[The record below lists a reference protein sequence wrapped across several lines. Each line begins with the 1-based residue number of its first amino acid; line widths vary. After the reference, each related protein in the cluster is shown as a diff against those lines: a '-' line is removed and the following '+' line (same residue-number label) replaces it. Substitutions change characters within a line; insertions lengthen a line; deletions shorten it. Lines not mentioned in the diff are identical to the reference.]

1 MILGNGIPHSQ
12 FLKTS
17 AKKVPLNKIIS
28 SQSSVIRTP
37 SNKGQSHTFLIK
49 SANQTN
55 LKDSSAAEKQDLIRK
70 SVQVQEGSSIKLFT
84 KAGTWITQTIT
95 NVVSK
100 SSSMKETE
108 DLIKIPPPLAVATPP
123 PPHHADGVS
132 YLAANGISLTVD
144 TTNLEAEQ
152 IPPLRPVKVG
162 NDDQIKSSCKLMIF
176 QSFILKPQISTN
188 LMKF

>member
-1 MILGNGIPHSQ
+1 MKP
-12 FLKTS
+12 S
-17 AKKVPLNKIIS
+17 AEKVLLNKIIP
-28 SQSSVIRTP
+28 SQSSVVGTP
-37 SNKGQSHTFLIK
+37 SNEGQSHTFLIK

-55 LKDSSAAEKQDLIRK
+55 LKDSSTAEKQDLIRK
-70 SVQVQEGSSIKLFT
+70 SVQVQEGSSCIKLFT
-84 KAGTWITQTIT
+84 KTGTWITQAMT

-100 SSSMKETE
+100 SSSVKGNE
-108 DLIKIPPPLAVATPP
+108 DLIKIPPPLALAAPP

-144 TTNLEAEQ
+144 ATSLEAEQ

-162 NDDQIKSSCKLMIF
+162 NEGQIKNNCKFTIF
-176 QSFILKPQISTN
+176 QNFVLKFQISDN

>member
-1 MILGNGIPHSQ
+1 MKP
-12 FLKTS
+12 S
-17 AKKVPLNKIIS
+17 AEKVLLNKIIP
-28 SQSSVIRTP
+28 SQSSVVGTP
-37 SNKGQSHTFLIK
+37 SNEGQSHTFLIK

-55 LKDSSAAEKQDLIRK
+55 LKDSSTAEKQDLIRK
-70 SVQVQEGSSIKLFT
+70 SVQVQEDSSCIKLFT
-84 KAGTWITQTIT
+84 KTGTWITQAMT

-100 SSSMKETE
+100 SSSVKGNE
-108 DLIKIPPPLAVATPP
+108 DLIKIPPPLALATPP

-144 TTNLEAEQ
+144 ATSLEAEQ

-162 NDDQIKSSCKLMIF
+162 NEGQIKNNCKFTIF
-176 QSFILKPQISTN
+176 QNFVLKFQISDN